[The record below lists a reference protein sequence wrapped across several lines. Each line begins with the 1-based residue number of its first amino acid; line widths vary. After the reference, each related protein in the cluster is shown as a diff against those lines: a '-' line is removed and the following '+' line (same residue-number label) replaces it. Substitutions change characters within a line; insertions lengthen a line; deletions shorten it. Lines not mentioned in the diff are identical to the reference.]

1 MPGARSADHPLR
13 TFDAAI
19 WSSGEVIPDLG
30 GVPVMDDLIRNSSW
44 LGGLLL
50 VVAFVTSLIPGT
62 PGSAIQGFALAIM
75 LFAYAG
81 GTVYLTG
88 AGLVR
93 ARLLWPAWRQS
104 LLVAFGVPGILA
116 AALLLALPTLALGN
130 QLYIWSLATVGR
142 GWLDRTVAQVQSDR
156 QSFAQ
161 ERVIYRDSFIPYRT
175 DTGPPVRVAFMTNAG
190 FLGDGAGIV
199 FDPTG
204 KVRLARGWDASGK
217 FYAPPEVTKLFG
229 GDLVDC
235 DHLVAAYYY
244 CSFS

>member
-1 MPGARSADHPLR
+1 
-13 TFDAAI
+13 
-19 WSSGEVIPDLG
+19 
-30 GVPVMDDLIRNSSW
+30 MDDLIRNSSY

-50 VVAFVTSLIPGT
+50 LVAFVTSLIPGT
-62 PGSAIQGFALAIM
+62 PGSITQGFALAIM

-88 AGLVR
+88 AGIVR

-116 AALLLALPTLALGN
+116 AALLLSLPALALGN

-142 GWLDRTVAQVQSDR
+142 GWLDRTVAEVRRDPQA
-156 QSFAQ
+156 FAQ
-161 ERVIYRDSFIPYRT
+161 ARVIYRDGFIPYRA
-175 DTGPPVRVAFMTNAG
+175 DVGPPVRVAFVTNAG
-190 FLGDGAGIV
+190 FLDNWSGIV

-204 KVRLARGWDASGK
+204 KVRLARGWDAAGN
-217 FYAPPEVTKLFG
+217 FYAPSEVTELFG
-229 GDLVDC
+229 GDIDEC

-244 CSFS
+244 CSFT